1 MRFISFK
8 SLSLGLAIASLSLAA
23 SAQSL
28 VGVNAKLD
36 RTLDSKSAASGQAV
50 AARLDGTVTTADGT
64 KLPKGTELI
73 GKVADV
79 KNANGSPVS
88 LSLVFTSAK
97 LKDGR
102 EIPVKAT
109 VIAAYPQIDPV
120 GANLGD
126 VAVQPAPAQVS
137 PDGVFQQQPG
147 ALSHVSLTSAVKDHD
162 SATFSSNNGNF
173 KLQAGTNLQVGIGPA
188 SAATST
194 NAAE

>member
-1 MRFISFK
+1 MRLISLK
-8 SLSLGLAIASLSLAA
+8 SLALGVAIASLSLAA

-36 RTLDSKSAASGQAV
+36 RTLDSKSAANGQAV
-50 AARLDGTVTTADGT
+50 VAKLDGAVTTSDGT

-79 KNANGSPVS
+79 KNGNGSAVS

-102 EIPVKAT
+102 EIPIKAT
-109 VIAAYPQIDPV
+109 IVSAYPRIDPV
-120 GANLGD
+120 GTGLGD
-126 VAVQPAPAQVS
+126 VTVQPVPAHVS
-137 PDGVFQQQPG
+137 PQGVFQQEPG
-147 ALSHVSLTSAVKDHD
+147 ALAHVTMTSAVKDHN
-162 SATFSSNNGNF
+162 SATFSSDKGNF

-188 SAATST
+188 SAASTTS
-194 NAAE
+194 AAE